1 MAAREYRTGTGAYLA
16 SASAGVTEALTL
28 SVNAEVRDGVV
39 RQQWYSAG
47 GLDEHQS
54 DCWGHE
60 VRPQHCTRLILT
72 KKLQR
77 WVEFHLRQSTH
88 IDQYSIDHFTLFT
101 SSLDGQTQLRIERS
115 T

>member
-1 MAAREYRTGTGAYLA
+1 MHPEQTDRETSSKLHIPHYHWEIKRFNRLCEMAAREYRTGTGAYLA

-54 DCWGHE
+54 DC
-60 VRPQHCTRLILT
+60 
-72 KKLQR
+72 
-77 WVEFHLRQSTH
+77 
-88 IDQYSIDHFTLFT
+88 
-101 SSLDGQTQLRIERS
+101 
-115 T
+115 